1 MVQHWKDS
9 EAESGLVM
17 ARAFVLCNQS
27 YAKYALYVW
36 VLKDMFYTSAIHVL
50 LNSTFMI
57 VLLSF
62 LFNFVLKNVIA
73 HEIQHVAMLLRCF
86 DT

>member
-1 MVQHWKDS
+1 
-9 EAESGLVM
+9 
-17 ARAFVLCNQS
+17 
-27 YAKYALYVW
+27 
-36 VLKDMFYTSAIHVL
+36 MFL

-86 DT
+86 DTWARLAIHFQRMDGYIMDEEMSYKGTSL